1 MALALR
7 MTRKCVVSEGVMV
20 TVFSDSDL
28 SLRLTCEGVS
38 GQHTLTEPHFIAQIQ
53 CSETKKTHMGGI

>member
-1 MALALR
+1 MALELR

-28 SLRLTCEGVS
+28 SLRLTCDGVS
-38 GQHTLTEPHFIAQIQ
+38 EPDA
-53 CSETKKTHMGGI
+53 HMGDIGLS

>member
-1 MALALR
+1 MGHTGSGVEAAMALELR

-28 SLRLTCEGVS
+28 SLRLTCDGVS
-38 GQHTLTEPHFIAQIQ
+38 EPDA
-53 CSETKKTHMGGI
+53 HMGDTEVS